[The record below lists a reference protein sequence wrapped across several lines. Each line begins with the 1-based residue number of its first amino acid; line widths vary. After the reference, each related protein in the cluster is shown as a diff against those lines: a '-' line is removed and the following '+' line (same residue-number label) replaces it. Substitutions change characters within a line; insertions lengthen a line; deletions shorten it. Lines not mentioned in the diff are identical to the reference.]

1 MKRGVLFLKAQDSVK
16 NFYPTLRMYTNFAVR
31 TIRKVCAE
39 IGPREAGTEAELKG
53 QNYMA
58 AQVGDAADEVKQE
71 EFRLA
76 PRAFLG
82 WPRLSGILLMV
93 ALACGIAN
101 VTVNFVTGQAAN
113 WAPIV
118 FVAISVFMLAMIM
131 TEFLFYSKFLDP
143 FYPKA
148 TSHNTYCVRKASGE
162 TKRRIIIGG
171 HSDSSIEWRPTHMGG
186 KVFLYTAIVYPVV
199 GWIYTFVMGV
209 IMLACKEF
217 MPVLV
222 YIDCV
227 FLPGYIFL
235 LFFMNYK
242 VCVDGANDN
251 LTGCMTAGAILKFM
265 GDNDLRFEHTE
276 VVAMFSGGE
285 EAGLRGAKA
294 AAKLHPEFKDPDVET
309 VFIAFDTIKDYDD
322 MAIYMR
328 DMTGVVG
335 HDKRAA
341 ELVHKAGEAAGLD
354 IEKVTMFAGASDAAA
369 MSQAGIPAVL
379 FAAMNPGPPKYYH
392 TRDDKADILEPK
404 TIEKCLE
411 MAVNMV
417 YLFDEQGLK
426 AKYD

>member
-1 MKRGVLFLKAQDSVK
+1 M
-16 NFYPTLRMYTNFAVR
+16 RMYTNFAVR
-31 TIRKVCAE
+31 SIKKVCAE
-39 IGPREAGTEAELKG
+39 VGPREAGTQAELDG
-53 QNYMA
+53 QNMMA
-58 AQVGDAADEVKQE
+58 RQVGDAADEVKQE
-71 EFRLA
+71 EFKLS

-82 WPRLSGILLMV
+82 WPRISGICLLG

-101 VTVNFVTGQAAN
+101 VIVNKVTGQEMN
-113 WAPIV
+113 WAPWA
-118 FVAISVFMLAMIM
+118 FVVISVFMLAMIM

-143 FYPKA
+143 FFPKA
-148 TSHNTYCVRKASGE
+148 ISHNTYCIRKAEGE
-162 TKRRIIIGG
+162 TKRRIILGG

-186 KVFLYTAIVYPVV
+186 NKFLYFTIVYPVV

-209 IMLACKEF
+209 VMLALGKF

-222 YIDCV
+222 FADCAFV
-227 FLPGYIFL
+227 PGYIFL

-242 VCVDGANDN
+242 ICVDGANDN
-251 LTGCMTAGAILKFM
+251 LTGCMTAGAVLKFM
-265 GDNDLRFEHTE
+265 GDNDIRFENTE
-276 VVAMFSGGE
+276 VVALFSGAE
-285 EAGLRGAKA
+285 ESGLRGAKA
-294 AAKLHPEFKDPDVET
+294 AAKLHPEFKDPNVET
-309 VFIAFDTIKDYDD
+309 VFIALDTIKDYDD

-341 ELVHKAGEAAGLD
+341 ELVHKAGEEAGLD

-392 TRDDKADILEPK
+392 TRDDKAEIMEPR

-411 MAVNMV
+411 MVLNLV
-417 YLFDEQGLK
+417 FLFDEQGLK
-426 AKYD
+426 EKYE

>member
-1 MKRGVLFLKAQDSVK
+1 MKAQDSVK

-39 IGPREAGTEAELKG
+39 IGPREAGTQAELDG

-71 EFRLA
+71 EYRLA
-76 PRAFLG
+76 PRAFLS
-82 WPRLSGILLMV
+82 WPRVSGVCLMIC
-93 ALACGIAN
+93 LACGIVN
-101 VTVNFVTGQAAN
+101 VFLAKDVNYAA
-113 WAPIV
+113 WV
-118 FVAISVFMLAMIM
+118 WTAIPVFMLAMIM

-143 FYPKA
+143 FCRKA
-148 TSHNTYCVRKASGE
+148 TSHNTYCIRKAAGE

-171 HSDSSIEWRPTHMGG
+171 HSDSSIEWLPTHLGG
-186 KVFLYTAIVYPVV
+186 KVFLYIAIVYPIV
-199 GWIYTFVMGV
+199 GWIYTFVIG
-209 IMLACKEF
+209 ILMLVKGQ
-217 MPVLV
+217 VLPLFV
-222 YIDCV
+222 WLDCA

-251 LTGCMTAGAILKFM
+251 LSGCMTAGAILKFM
-265 GDNDLRFEHTE
+265 GDNDLRFENTE
-276 VVAMFSGGE
+276 VIAMFSGGE
-285 EAGLRGAKA
+285 ESGLRGAKA
-294 AAKLHPEFKDPDVET
+294 AAKLHPEFKDPNVET

-328 DMTGVVG
+328 DMSGVVG

-341 ELVHKAGEAAGLD
+341 ELVHKAGEEAGLD

-411 MAVNMV
+411 MALNMV

-426 AKYD
+426 AKYE

>member
-1 MKRGVLFLKAQDSVK
+1 MKAQDSVK

-58 AQVGDAADEVKQE
+58 AQVGDAADEVKQD

-76 PRAFLG
+76 PRAFLS
-82 WPRLSGILLMV
+82 WPRVSGVCLLIC
-93 ALACGIAN
+93 LACGIVNIFLAN
-101 VTVNFVTGQAAN
+101 EVNYAAWVWTGI
-113 WAPIV
+113 P
-118 FVAISVFMLAMIM
+118 VFMLAMIM

-143 FYPKA
+143 FCRKA
-148 TSHNTYCVRKASGE
+148 TSHNTYCIRKAAGE

-171 HSDSSIEWRPTHMGG
+171 HSDSSIEWLPTHLGG
-186 KVFLYTAIVYPVV
+186 KVFLYTAIVYPII
-199 GWIYTFVMGV
+199 GWIYTFVIGV
-209 IMLACKEF
+209 YMLVKGNIA
-217 MPVLV
+217 PLL
-222 YIDCV
+222 IWLDCA
-227 FLPGYIFL
+227 FLPGYVFL

-251 LTGCMTAGAILKFM
+251 LSGCMTAGAILKFM
-265 GDNDLRFEHTE
+265 GDNDLRFENTE
-276 VVAMFSGGE
+276 VIAMFSGGE

-294 AAKLHPEFKDPDVET
+294 AAKLHPEFKDPNVET
-309 VFIAFDTIKDYDD
+309 VFIAYDTIKDYDD

-328 DMTGVVG
+328 DMSGVVG

-341 ELVHKAGEAAGLD
+341 ALVHKAGEEAGLD

-426 AKYD
+426 AKYE

>member
-1 MKRGVLFLKAQDSVK
+1 MKPQDSVK
-16 NFYPTLRMYTNFAVR
+16 NYFPTLRMYTNFAVR
-31 TIRKVCAE
+31 TVKKVCAE

-53 QNYMA
+53 QNFMA
-58 AQVGDAADEVKQE
+58 EAVGDAADEVKQE
-71 EFRLA
+71 EFRLS

-82 WPRLSGILLMV
+82 WPRLSGILLLT
-93 ALACGIAN
+93 ALVCGILN
-101 VTVNFVTGQAAN
+101 VFVGQDAN
-113 WAPIV
+113 WAPWV
-118 FVAISVFMLAMIM
+118 FVVISVFMLAMIM

-171 HSDSSIEWRPTHMGG
+171 HSDSSIEWRPTHIGG
-186 KVFLYTAIVYPVV
+186 APFLYTAIVYPVV

-209 IMLACKEF
+209 VMLATGKF
-217 MPVLV
+217 IPVMV
-222 YIDCV
+222 WIDCAFV
-227 FLPGYIFL
+227 PGYVFL

-242 VCVDGANDN
+242 ICVDGANDN
-251 LTGCMTAGAILKFM
+251 LSGCMTAGAIIKFM
-265 GDNDLRFEHTE
+265 GDNNLRFENTE
-276 VVAMFSGGE
+276 VVAMFSGAE
-285 EAGLRGAKA
+285 ESGLRGAKA
-294 AAKLHPEFKDPDVET
+294 AAKLHPEFKDPNVET
-309 VFIAFDTIKDYDD
+309 LFVAFDTIRDYDD
-322 MAIYMR
+322 MAIYLR

-341 ELVHKAGEAAGLD
+341 ELVHKAGEEAGID
-354 IEKVTMFAGASDAAA
+354 IPRVTMFAGASDAAA

-392 TRDDKADILEPK
+392 TRDDRADILEPK

-411 MAVNMV
+411 MAMNMV

>member
-1 MKRGVLFLKAQDSVK
+1 MKRGCFFLKAQDSVK

-39 IGPREAGTEAELKG
+39 VGPREAGSEAELKA
-53 QNYMA
+53 QNFMA

-71 EFRLA
+71 EFRLS

-82 WPRLSGILLMV
+82 WPRISGILLMV
-93 ALACGIAN
+93 ALVCGIAN
-101 VTVNFVTGQAAN
+101 ILVNTFTESSLNFAAYVC
-113 WAPIV
+113 IV
-118 FVAISVFMLAMIM
+118 IPVFMLAMIA
-131 TEFLFYSKFLDP
+131 TEFLFYSQFLDP
-143 FYPKA
+143 FFPKA
-148 TSHNTYCVRKASGE
+148 TSHNTYCIRKAAGE

-186 KVFLYTAIVYPVV
+186 NKFLYFCIVYPVV
-199 GWIYTFVMGV
+199 GWIFTFVMGI
-209 IMLACKEF
+209 IMLARGQF
-217 MPVLV
+217 TDLLV
-222 YIDCV
+222 WIDCA

-251 LTGCMTAGAILKFM
+251 LTGCMTGAAVLKFM
-265 GDNDLRFEHTE
+265 GDNDLRFENTE
-276 VVAMFSGGE
+276 VIAMFSGAE
-285 EAGLRGAKA
+285 ESGLRGAKA
-294 AAKLHPEFKDPDVET
+294 AAKLHPEFKDPNVET
-309 VFIAFDTIKDYDD
+309 VFVAFDTIKDYDD
-322 MAIYMR
+322 MAIYLR

-335 HDKRAA
+335 HDKRAV
-341 ELVHKAGEAAGLD
+341 ELVHKAGEEAGLD

-369 MSQAGIPAVL
+369 MSQAGVPAVL

-392 TRDDKADILEPK
+392 TRDDKADIMEPR

-411 MAVNMV
+411 MAVKMV

-426 AKYD
+426 AQYE

>member
-1 MKRGVLFLKAQDSVK
+1 M
-16 NFYPTLRMYTNFAVR
+16 RMYTNFAVR

-39 IGPREAGTEAELKG
+39 IGPREAGTQAELDG

-58 AQVGDAADEVKQE
+58 KAVGDAADEVKQE
-71 EFRLA
+71 EFRLS

-82 WPRLSGILLMV
+82 WPRISGICLLV

-101 VTVNFVTGQAAN
+101 VVVNKVTGQQMN
-113 WAPIV
+113 WAPWV

-131 TEFLFYSKFLDP
+131 TEFLFYSQFLDP
-143 FYPKA
+143 FFPKA

-162 TKRRIIIGG
+162 TKRRIIIGA

-186 KVFLYTAIVYPVV
+186 NKFLYTAIVYPVI

-209 IMLACKEF
+209 VMLATHQLIDV
-217 MPVLV
+217 MIW
-222 YIDCV
+222 IDCV

-242 VCVDGANDN
+242 VCVEGANDN

-265 GDNDLRFEHTE
+265 GDNDIRFENTE
-276 VVAMFSGGE
+276 VVAMFSGAE

-294 AAKLHPEFKDPDVET
+294 AAKLHPEFKDPNVET
-309 VFIAFDTIKDYDD
+309 VFVAFDTIKDYDD
-322 MAIYMR
+322 MAIYLR

-335 HDKRAA
+335 HDKRAV
-341 ELVHKAGEAAGLD
+341 ELVHTAGEQAGLD
-354 IEKVTMFAGASDAAA
+354 IERVTMFAGASDAAA
-369 MSQAGIPAVL
+369 MSQAGVPAVL
-379 FAAMNPGPPKYYH
+379 FAAMNPGPPRYYH
-392 TRDDKADILEPK
+392 TRDDKADIMEPK

-411 MAVNMV
+411 MALNMV
-417 YLFDEQGLK
+417 FLFDEQGLK
-426 AKYD
+426 AEYTKQI

>member
-1 MKRGVLFLKAQDSVK
+1 
-16 NFYPTLRMYTNFAVR
+16 MYTNFAVR
-31 TIRKVCAE
+31 TVRKVCAE
-39 IGPREAGTEAELKG
+39 IGPREAGSQAELDG

-58 AQVGDAADEVKQE
+58 NAVGSAADEVKQE

-82 WPRLSGILLMV
+82 WPRISGILLMA
-93 ALACGIAN
+93 ALACGIVN
-101 VTVNFVTGQAAN
+101 VFLGAEAN
-113 WAPIV
+113 WAPWV
-118 FVAISVFMLAMIM
+118 FVCISVFLLAMIM

-143 FYPKA
+143 FFPKA
-148 TSHNTYCVRKASGE
+148 TSHNTYCVRKAAGE
-162 TKRRIIIGG
+162 TRRRIIIGG

-186 KVFLYTAIVYPVV
+186 KVFLYFTIGYPIV

-209 IMLACKEF
+209 IMLAVGKF

-222 YIDCV
+222 WIDCV

-242 VCVDGANDN
+242 VCVEGANDN

-265 GDNDLRFEHTE
+265 GDNDLRFENTE

-294 AAKLHPEFKDPDVET
+294 AAKLHPEFKDPNVET
-309 VFIAFDTIKDYDD
+309 VFIALDTIKDYDD
-322 MAIYMR
+322 MAIYLR
-328 DMTGVVG
+328 DMSGVVG
-335 HDKRAA
+335 HDKRAV
-341 ELVHKAGEAAGLD
+341 ELIHKAGEEAGLD
-354 IEKVTMFAGASDAAA
+354 IERVTMFAGASDAAA
-369 MSQAGIPAVL
+369 MSQAGVPAAL

-392 TRDDKADILEPK
+392 TRDDKADIMEPR

-411 MAVNMV
+411 MALQMV
-417 YLFDEQGLK
+417 FLFDEQGLK
-426 AKYD
+426 TQYE

>member
-1 MKRGVLFLKAQDSVK
+1 MKAQDSVK

-39 IGPREAGTEAELKG
+39 IGPREAGTQAELDA

-58 AQVGDAADEVKQE
+58 KAVGDAADDVTQE
-71 EFRLA
+71 SFRLS

-82 WPRLSGILLMV
+82 WPRISGVCLIL
-93 ALACGIAN
+93 ALACGVVN
-101 VTVNFVTGQAAN
+101 VFVGKEAN
-113 WAPIV
+113 WAPYV
-118 FVAISVFMLAMIM
+118 FVVISVFMLAMIV

-143 FYPKA
+143 FFPKA
-148 TSHNTYCVRKASGE
+148 TSHNTYCVRRAAGE

-186 KVFLYTAIVYPVV
+186 KKFLYFTIVYPVI

-209 IMLACKEF
+209 VMLAMHRF
-217 MPVLV
+217 IDVLV
-222 YIDCV
+222 WVDLA

-242 VCVDGANDN
+242 VCVDGANDD

-265 GDNDLRFEHTE
+265 GDNDLRFENTE
-276 VVAMFSGGE
+276 VVAMFSGAE

-294 AAKLHPEFKDPDVET
+294 AAKLHPEFKDPNVET
-309 VFIAFDTIKDYDD
+309 LFVAFDTIKDYDD
-322 MAIYMR
+322 MAIYLR

-369 MSQAGIPAVL
+369 MSQAGVPAVL
-379 FAAMNPGPPKYYH
+379 FAAMNPGPPRYYH
-392 TRDDKADILEPK
+392 TRDDKVDIMEPK

-411 MAVNMV
+411 MALQMV

-426 AKYD
+426 AQYD

>member
-1 MKRGVLFLKAQDSVK
+1 MKPQDSVK
-16 NFYPTLRMYTNFAVR
+16 NYFPTLRMYTNFTVR
-31 TIRKVCAE
+31 TIKKVCSE
-39 IGPREAGTEAELKG
+39 IGPREAGTQAELDS

-58 AQVGDAADEVKQE
+58 KAVGDAADEVKQE
-71 EFRLA
+71 EFSLA

-82 WPRLSGILLMV
+82 WPRLSGILLLT
-93 ALACGIAN
+93 ALACGIVN
-101 VTVNFVTGQAAN
+101 VFVGQDAN
-113 WAPIV
+113 WAPWI
-118 FVAISVFMLAMIM
+118 FVVISVFMLAMIM

-143 FYPKA
+143 FFPKA
-148 TSHNTYCVRKASGE
+148 ISHNTYCIRKPSGE

-171 HSDSSIEWRPTHMGG
+171 HSDSSIEWLPTHIGG
-186 KVFLYTAIVYPVV
+186 APFLYTAIVYPVV

-209 IMLACKEF
+209 VMLVTGKF
-217 MPVLV
+217 MPVMV
-222 YIDCV
+222 WIDCAFV
-227 FLPGYIFL
+227 PGYVFL

-265 GDNDLRFEHTE
+265 GDNDIRFEHTE
-276 VVAMFSGGE
+276 VVAMFSGAE
-285 EAGLRGAKA
+285 ESGLRGAKA
-294 AAKLHPEFKDPDVET
+294 AAKLHPEFKDPNVET
-309 VFIAFDTIKDYDD
+309 VFVAFDTIRDYDD

-335 HDKRAA
+335 HDMRAA
-341 ELVHKAGEAAGLD
+341 ELVHKAGEEAGLD

-392 TRDDKADILEPK
+392 TRDDKADIMVPK

-411 MAVNMV
+411 MAMNMV